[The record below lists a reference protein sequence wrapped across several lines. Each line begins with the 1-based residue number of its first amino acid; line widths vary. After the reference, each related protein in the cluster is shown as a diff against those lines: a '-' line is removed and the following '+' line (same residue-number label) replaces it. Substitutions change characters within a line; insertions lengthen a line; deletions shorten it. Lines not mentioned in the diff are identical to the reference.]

1 MAKLIAVRGPTKGR
15 QYPLRDICYLG
26 RSPNCQ
32 VYVGDL
38 TVSREHAV
46 VKRVDDDYIV
56 EDLSSGNGTYVNEA
70 RVETSTLSDSDEIRI
85 SNSVFRYV
93 KRPVPQTKW
102 VSMVTVDS
110 SWDPEKYTFRDS
122 RPSLP
127 ALAALESEVDLR
139 SDLARA
145 HRMLKTFYAVSAAT
159 SSILDPTTL
168 FNKILDALFA
178 IFTSAERGFILLK
191 DEQDQLVP
199 RVIRRRKGA
208 GHQGG
213 LSISQSIVNR
223 VMEEGVSVI
232 TAANESDRDSPNSTD
247 GEEPRAEPSRMC
259 APLIVRGETLGLLH
273 IEGRVGDPPFSQ
285 EDLDLLSGV
294 AHQAAVVIHNAS
306 LHQRLMT
313 RQRLERD
320 LRLARQVQQS
330 FLPSELPQVP
340 GYAFNHEYAP
350 LYEVGGDFYDFLR
363 LPSGKLA
370 VLIGDIS
377 GKGISAALLM
387 ARLTS
392 ELRYYAISES
402 DPSRVLARANE
413 FLLKN
418 AHDNMFATAI
428 YLVLDPATHRITIAN
443 AGHIPAQLWR
453 AAKGCVE
460 PLDDSTNMALGV
472 LTETQ
477 YDQSVLELNPGDRL
491 LLSTDGVIEATNQE
505 HEEFGQQRLRDIMG
519 QSEATD
525 LCGEVLREVRHFTG
539 EMSSNIDDITLVSL
553 ARQK

>member
-1 MAKLIAVRGPTKGR
+1 M
-15 QYPLRDICYLG
+15 G

-38 TVSREHAV
+38 TVSREHAL
-46 VKRVDDDYIV
+46 VKRVDDHFVV
-56 EDLSSGNGTYVNEA
+56 EDLSSGNGTYVNEE
-70 RVETSTLSDSDEIRI
+70 RVESHELNDSDEIRI
-85 SNSVFRYV
+85 SNSVFRFV
-93 KRPVPQTKW
+93 KRPIPQTKW

-127 ALAALESEVDLR
+127 ALVQVETDEHLR
-139 SDLARA
+139 HDLAKA

-191 DEQDQLVP
+191 DEQEQLVP

-232 TAANESDRDSPNSTD
+232 TAASDASDDESI
-247 GEEPRAEPSRMC
+247 AEPSRMC

-273 IEGRVGDPPFSQ
+273 IEGRVGEPQFTQ

-330 FLPSELPQVP
+330 FLPSDLPQIA
-340 GYAFNHEYAP
+340 GYSFNHEYAP

-363 LPSGKLA
+363 LPSGQLA

-402 DPSRVLARANE
+402 TPHRVLARANE

-418 AHDNMFATAI
+418 AHDNMFATAL
-428 YLVLDPATHRITIAN
+428 YLVLDPTTHSITIAN

-453 AAKGCVE
+453 AATGKVE
-460 PLDDSTNMALGV
+460 PLEDSTNMALGV
-472 LTETQ
+472 LAETE
-477 YDQSVLELNPGDRL
+477 YDQSVVKLNLGDRI

-505 HEEFGQQRLRDIMG
+505 HEEFGQARLTEIIG
-519 QSEATD
+519 ASEASD
-525 LCGEVLREVRHFTG
+525 LCSEVLHAVRHFSG

-553 ARQK
+553 SRNK